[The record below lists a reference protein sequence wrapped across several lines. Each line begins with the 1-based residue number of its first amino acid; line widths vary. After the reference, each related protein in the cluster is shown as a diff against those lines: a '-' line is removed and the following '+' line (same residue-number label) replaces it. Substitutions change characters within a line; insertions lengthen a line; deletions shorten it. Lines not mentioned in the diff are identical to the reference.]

1 MDENTKAKLKELLG
15 DKYDEFVALLGD
27 IPLYL
32 SEGKIPLDRF
42 NEVNSKVK
50 GLEEKVATLTAEN
63 TTLKTTNETLTNT
76 INTTAAAQKVEEV
89 LKNAGAKNVKVVKTL
104 LEITEDTPIEE
115 VQKKVDALKASD
127 PYLFSGNTAKG
138 NTPGT
143 SNTGDAGGDDT
154 ISKEDFAKM
163 TYKEKVAL
171 FNRNKALYDRL
182 AKG

>member
-1 MDENTKAKLKELLG
+1 MDEKTKAKLKELLG
-15 DKYDEFVALLGD
+15 DKYDEFIALLGNT
-27 IPLYL
+27 PLYL

-50 GLEEKVATLTAEN
+50 GLEEQVATLTAEN

-104 LEITEDTPIEE
+104 LEITESTPIEE

-143 SNTGDAGGDDT
+143 SNTGDGGDENIT
-154 ISKEDFAKM
+154 KEDFAKM

-171 FNRNKALYDRL
+171 FNKNKALYDRL